1 MFIGYCENKNGNYM
15 RLQKQKG
22 IVLVFCFIFQLFF
35 CKLSFLDKCLA
46 TAQSLK
52 IQKTHKSKEKAA
64 EAMLQ

>member
-22 IVLVFCFIFQLFF
+22 IVLVFYFQLFF
-35 CKLSFLDKCLA
+35 CKLRFLDKCLA